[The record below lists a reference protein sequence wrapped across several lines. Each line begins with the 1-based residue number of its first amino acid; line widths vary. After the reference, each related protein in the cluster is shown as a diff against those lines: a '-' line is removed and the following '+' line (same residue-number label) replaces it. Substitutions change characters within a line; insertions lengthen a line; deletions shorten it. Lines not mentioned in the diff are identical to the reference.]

1 MRDFSSITKLYHF
14 IKITFILNYDN
25 LKDNLIK
32 NDLELNME
40 SIQPNDLIYGETYHD
55 SIIADSFLPLHFDN
69 LTFINC
75 TFEQT
80 DFSHSDLLDCHFTNC
95 DFANCSF
102 EESAIYRSKF
112 KKCRLTGT
120 NFSECRFK
128 DSLIDACDARYATFS
143 FSKTTHFTFENTN
156 LSESLL
162 QQMTHHKDLIF
173 DTCDLEGADFT
184 QTNLDGIN
192 LANSEF
198 EQLLFST
205 ELMRGCSIN
214 AGQAAIMLHLLGIQ
228 IQ

>member
-1 MRDFSSITKLYHF
+1 MK
-14 IKITFILNYDN
+14 
-25 LKDNLIK
+25 
-32 NDLELNME
+32 
-40 SIQPNDLIYGETYHD
+40 SIQPNDLIYGETYRD
-55 SIIADSFLPLHFDN
+55 CLIADSFLPLHFDN

-95 DFANCSF
+95 EFANCSF
-102 EESAIYRSKF
+102 AESAIYRTQF
-112 KKCRLTGT
+112 KRCRLTGT
-120 NFSECRFK
+120 DFSECTFK
-128 DSLIDACDARYATFS
+128 DSLIDACDACYATFS
-143 FSKTTHFTFENTN
+143 FSKTSQNTN

-184 QTNLDGIN
+184 QTNLNGIN

-205 ELMRGCSIN
+205 ELMHGCSIN